1 MLDKTY
7 DAAGVEPAIRKRW
20 DDAGASLAGAG
31 AEPGARPFCIVIPP
45 PNVTGS
51 LHMGHALNN
60 TLQDVLVRFERM
72 RGRDVLWQPGMD
84 HAGIATQM
92 VVERRMMEHQEPGRR
107 AIGREAFL
115 EKVWAWKA
123 ESGGMIINQ
132 LKRLGCSCDWSRER
146 FTMDEGL
153 SKAVTKVFVQL
164 YKEGLIYKD
173 QRLVNWDPKLLTAI
187 SDLEVQPVETQGH
200 LWHFK
205 YPVEGEHHRFITVA
219 TTRPETMLGDTAIA
233 VHPDDE
239 RYRDLVGKYAVLP
252 LVGRRIPIVADE
264 YADPEAGSG
273 AVKITPAHDF
283 NDFEVG
289 RRHNLPVVNV
299 MDAEGNI
306 RLRDNEAF
314 LMDVPSSAKLAQTI
328 EELDGLDRFTA
339 RASVVAMMQ
348 ERELIEKTVEHTHTV
363 PHGDRSG
370 VPIEPFLTEQWYVN
384 AKALATPAIASVRNG
399 RTVIVPKHW
408 EKTYFDWMENIQP
421 WCVSRQL
428 WWGHR
433 IPAWYGP
440 DDEIFVE
447 ETEEEAEAAA
457 LRHYGARQELT
468 RDEDVLDTWFS
479 SALWPFSTLGW
490 PDETPEL
497 KRYYPTTVLVTGFDI
512 IFFWVAR
519 MMMMGLH
526 FMGNEPFDKVF
537 IHGIVRDEH
546 GAKMSKSK
554 GNVVDPLKLIDE
566 FGADALRFT
575 MAALTTPGHDVKPS
589 RARIEGARNFGTKI
603 WNAARFCEM
612 NECRAVPG
620 FDPAATT
627 ETVNRWILTEA
638 AGAVA
643 EVTAALEAFRFNDAA
658 DAVYRFVWDSY
669 CDWYLELIKPILA
682 EGSESARSE
691 TRATAAYALGVIL
704 RLLHPFMPYITEAL
718 WAEAGDGSKKVLSL
732 TRWPEHDFADAAA
745 ASEINWLVD
754 LVSAIRSVRSEMNV
768 PSAAKTPLVGLSHD
782 PELLQRLER
791 HKPAIERLARVEGI
805 STNGAG
811 LRNAAQIVVGGATFA
826 LPLAGII
833 DFTAEEVRLE
843 KEIARVTA
851 EIGRIDK
858 KLANENFVSRAP
870 EDVVQAEREKRTA
883 YEEDGRRLAAALQR
897 LKQAA

>member
-1 MLDKTY
+1 MLEKTY
-7 DAAGVEPAIRKRW
+7 DAARVEPAIRERW
-20 DDAGASLAGAG
+20 EKADAFRAGAG
-31 AEPGARPFCIVIPP
+31 AEPDAKPFCIVIPP

-92 VVERRMMEHQEPGRR
+92 VVERQMMEQQEPSRR
-107 AIGREAFL
+107 EIGRDAFV

-153 SKAVTKVFVQL
+153 SKAVTKVFVRLFQ
-164 YKEGLIYKD
+164 EGLIYKD
-173 QRLVNWDPKLLTAI
+173 QRLVNWDPKLMTAI
-187 SDLEVQPVETQGH
+187 SDLEVQPVEVEGS
-200 LWHFK
+200 LWHFN
-205 YPVEGEHHRFITVA
+205 YPVEGEHRFITVA
-219 TTRPETMLGDTAIA
+219 TTRPETMLGDTAVA

-239 RYRDLVGKYAVLP
+239 RYRDLVGKYVVLP

-289 RRHNLPVVNV
+289 RRHNLPLVNV
-299 MDAEGNI
+299 MDAEANI
-306 RLRDNEAF
+306 RLKDNEAF
-314 LMDVPSSAKLAQTI
+314 LNDVPPSAKLTQAI

-339 RASVVAMMQ
+339 RASVVSMMA

-363 PHGDRSG
+363 PHGDRSN

-384 AKALATPAIASVRNG
+384 AKALATPAIASVKND
-399 RTVIVPKHW
+399 RTAIVPKHW

-421 WCVSRQL
+421 WCISRQL

-440 DDEIFVE
+440 DDEMFVE
-447 ETEEEAEAAA
+447 ETEAEAEAAA
-457 LRHYGARQELT
+457 LRHYGERQELT
-468 RDEDVLDTWFS
+468 RDGDVLDTWFS

-490 PDETPEL
+490 PDETAEL
-497 KRYYPTTVLVTGFDI
+497 KRYYPTTVLVTAFDI

-554 GNVVDPLKLIDE
+554 GNVVDPLELIDE

-575 MAALTTPGHDVKPS
+575 MASLTTPGHDVKPS
-589 RARIEGARNFGTKI
+589 RSRIEGARNFGTKI

-612 NECRAVPG
+612 NDCLPDAG
-620 FDPAATT
+620 FDPETAR

-638 AGAVA
+638 GRAAA
-643 EVTAALEAFRFNDAA
+643 EATTALESFRFNDAS

-669 CDWYLELIKPILA
+669 CDWYLELIKPILT
-682 EGSESARSE
+682 EGSDSAKSE
-691 TRATAAYALGVIL
+691 TRATAANVLGVIL
-704 RLLHPFMPYITEAL
+704 RLVHPFMPYITEAL
-718 WAEAGDGSKKVLSL
+718 WAEAGEGKERVLALS
-732 TRWPEHDFADAAA
+732 RWPAPEFVDVAAA
-745 ASEINWLVD
+745 AEINWLIE
-754 LVSAIRSVRSEMNV
+754 LVGAIRSLRSEMNV
-768 PSAAKTPLVGLSHD
+768 PNAAKTQLVALSHD
-782 PELLQRLER
+782 GELAARLER
-791 HKPAIERLARVEGI
+791 YQPAVERLARVEGI
-805 STNGAG
+805 ATNGNAPQH
-811 LRNAAQIVVGGATFA
+811 AAQIVVGGSTFA
-826 LPLAGII
+826 LPLAGVI
-833 DFTAEEVRLE
+833 DFSAEEARLE
-843 KEIARVTA
+843 KEIARIES
-851 EIGRIDK
+851 EITRIDR
-858 KLANENFVSRAP
+858 KLANEKFVSRAP
-870 EDVVQAEREKRTA
+870 EAVVEAEREKRTA
-883 YEEDGRRLAAALQR
+883 YEEDSKRLAAALQR
-897 LKQAA
+897 LRQAA